1 MKTFTLFAV
10 LAFCASTA
18 QAQQSSDRAGS
29 WEYGVQIISMPSEN
43 FSGQQGASLDIGDDT
58 GWGVTG
64 GYNFTNRLVV
74 MLDMNFLT
82 PNYSATRIIE
92 NPLQADSVSAELE
105 VFTIQLKGVLNLL
118 EGPFTPFVEAGAGWT
133 TVDSNIIAGP
143 PTTGC
148 WFDPWWG
155 YVCDTFFETYHDTR
169 TSYSMAAGLRYDMP
183 NGLSLKASY
192 GLQEIDS
199 SQVTEDVS
207 LENWR
212 LEAVWLFN

>member
-74 MLDMNFLT
+74 MLDMNFMT

>member
-1 MKTFTLFAV
+1 MKTFALFAV
-10 LAFCASTA
+10 LAVCASAA

-29 WEYGVQIISMPSEN
+29 WEYGVQVISMPSEN
-43 FSGQQGASLDIGDDT
+43 FTGQQGTSLDIGDDT

-64 GYNFTNRLVV
+64 GYNFTNRLAV
-74 MLDMNFLT
+74 MLDMSFLT
-82 PNYSATRIIE
+82 PNYSATRVIE

>member
-1 MKTFTLFAV
+1 MNKFAV
-10 LAFCASTA
+10 LIVLALCASAT
-18 QAQQSSDRAGS
+18 QAQQSGDREGS
-29 WEYGVQIISMPSEN
+29 WEYGVQVINMPSEN
-43 FSGQQGASLDIGDDT
+43 FTGRQGASLDIGDDT

-64 GYNFTNRLVV
+64 GYNFTNRLAV
-74 MLDMNFLT
+74 MLDMNVLT
-82 PNYSATRIIE
+82 PNYLATRVLE
-92 NPLQADSVSAELE
+92 NTMLPDTISTELD

-133 TVDSNIIAGP
+133 TIDSNIVAGP

-148 WFDPWWG
+148 WWDPWWG
-155 YVCDTFFETYHDTR
+155 YVCDTFFETYSDTR
-169 TSYSMAAGLRYDMP
+169 TSYSMAAGLRYDMS

-192 GLQEIDS
+192 GIQEIDT

-207 LENWR
+207 LDNWR